1 MPASAA
7 CRAANL
13 HTWTPSAWS
22 KPTQQS
28 VEQQHEHAESGHP
41 HAGCSGKASRI
52 RHDTISESRSVT
64 CTKPR
69 EHLRL
74 LARILR
80 KAHAARARAGRGIP
94 VRTHARRPGRAYAL
108 GLAIKLHRVAEGA
121 TRCVQFLGRGSSCQ
135 RRHCDRVRRGDHV
148 RCGQAKKCG
157 FRAENGRYETKHSAQ
172 KPIATQLPKT
182 ALALI
187 NVDAGAGSSCPPR
200 RGTGT
205 TPGPKLARVR
215 VAMCCLEPTPRQ
227 PHGAVF
233 RWRSTPHQI
242 VVPSRGAQAGRS

>member
-121 TRCVQFLGRGSSCQ
+121 TRCIQFLGRGSSCQ
-135 RRHCDRVRRGDHV
+135 RRHCDRVRRGDHD
-148 RCGQAKKCG
+148 RFGQAKM
-157 FRAENGRYETKHSAQ
+157 RLSALKMAVMKPTIPRKNQLQPNFQ
-172 KPIATQLPKT
+172 KQ
-182 ALALI
+182 
-187 NVDAGAGSSCPPR
+187 
-200 RGTGT
+200 
-205 TPGPKLARVR
+205 
-215 VAMCCLEPTPRQ
+215 
-227 PHGAVF
+227 H
-233 RWRSTPHQI
+233 WH
-242 VVPSRGAQAGRS
+242 